1 MLTFF
6 RSALLSRLSSS
17 PSPRRVRFVSR
28 AAGADSFPF
37 PFDSCAGRAG
47 AGLVPVAFA
56 PAAALGLVLDD
67 VLGLSALPVGLE
79 SPLDP
84 DFWPLKDASGETRG
98 RFLSAA

>member
-1 MLTFF
+1 
-6 RSALLSRLSSS
+6 
-17 PSPRRVRFVSR
+17 
-28 AAGADSFPF
+28 
-37 PFDSCAGRAG
+37 
-47 AGLVPVAFA
+47 
-56 PAAALGLVLDD
+56 LDD